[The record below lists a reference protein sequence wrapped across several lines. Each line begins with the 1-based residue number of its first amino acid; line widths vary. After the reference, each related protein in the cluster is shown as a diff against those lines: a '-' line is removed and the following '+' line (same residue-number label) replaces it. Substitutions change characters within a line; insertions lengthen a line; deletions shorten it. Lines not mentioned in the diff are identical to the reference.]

1 MHVVLCKTANSHS
14 RDGKKNKPKKLLY
27 TVFCNT
33 MNYRILHHHLV
44 FNLILHSLS
53 KKQKNNKNR
62 NQKHTKWDWN
72 MTQLCV
78 HFWRCLPIQ
87 PICPCAVQKNP
98 RACSS
103 AVHQMLIGWQFGQN
117 WWQSSPGTRVAERK
131 PIKYHMKSSRVSHRP
146 FTPETSS
153 SASTWQ
159 QALCA
164 DRRAVCSLRPANREP
179 H

>member
-1 MHVVLCKTANSHS
+1 MHVVLCETANSHS
-14 RDGKKNKPKKLLY
+14 RDGKKTNQKKLLY

-33 MNYRILHHHLV
+33 MNYRILHHHLYLTSYCTALV
-44 FNLILHSLS
+44 
-53 KKQKNNKNR
+53 KNR
-62 NQKHTKWDWN
+62 KTIKTETKNRQNETEIWHNSVSIFGDVS
-72 MTQLCV
+72 LFSLYAPV
-78 HFWRCLPIQ
+78 RSK
-87 PICPCAVQKNP
+87 KNP

-117 WWQSSPGTRVAERK
+117 WWQSSPGTRVAERN
-131 PIKYHMKSSRVSHRP
+131 PIKYHMKRVSHRP
-146 FTPETSS
+146 FTPETLS